1 MITARPRTGRI
12 DNNGHKNRLG
22 FCLPA
27 GAAVATDTENRD
39 PQLVARRG
47 VVGAIKIEQNRR
59 EGRMRAA
66 LYARVST
73 DRQAEKYGIPSQI
86 EALRRRCLER
96 GWNIVPDMYTEAFID
111 DGFSGSDLNRPA
123 LNRLREVV
131 EHGQV
136 DVVMAYDPDRL
147 SRNLADLLFLE
158 NDFARYG
165 AKLEFITQEVDT
177 SPEGKMF
184 FAIRGAVGQYEREKI
199 RERSM
204 RGLREKVRQGK
215 VLGGSCAP
223 FGYCYN
229 KDKAT
234 LEEDPE
240 KGKTLRL
247 VFHIFVHESRSL
259 QHLASRLNY
268 LQIPTPEGGD
278 RWRASTL
285 STMLRNETYAGRLHQ
300 FRRYRV
306 EPKSKV
312 KSFTK
317 EKKTSTALRPKEEWT
332 TVQVPSL
339 VSMDLFEAA
348 QRKLRR
354 NTQLANR
361 NAKRAYLLSGL
372 LYCSQCGGRM
382 GGHAIHGVPYYQ
394 CYRRY
399 KTDNIPLDTDRLP
412 TPCCCPQI
420 KTAAIEPLV
429 WDTIA
434 RLIRDPDFLI
444 EQLHHRNDNDSETR
458 EMLERELELCQTRL
472 RAIPVE
478 QKRLVEGYRKGLY
491 ADFMMREEM
500 GLIQKEQVELEKRK
514 AELERQLAQ
523 RQLTQSQEAQIRSLT
538 EKIGIGLD
546 NLDFTGKRELL
557 RLLIEKVSYDGQSVE
572 ISTIIPLGEQLHPT
586 RREG

>member
-1 MITARPRTGRI
+1 
-12 DNNGHKNRLG
+12 
-22 FCLPA
+22 
-27 GAAVATDTENRD
+27 
-39 PQLVARRG
+39 
-47 VVGAIKIEQNRR
+47 
-59 EGRMRAA
+59 MRAA

-73 DRQAEKYGIPSQI
+73 DKQAEKYGIPSQI

-96 GWNIVPDMYTEAFID
+96 GWSIMPDVAREAFVD
-111 DGFSGSDLNRPA
+111 DGFSGSELNRPA
-123 LNRLREVV
+123 LNRLRELVQQ
-131 EHGQV
+131 GQV

-147 SRNLADLLFLE
+147 SRNLADLLLLDNEFT
-158 NDFARYG
+158 RYG
-165 AKLEFITQEVDT
+165 AKLEFITQEMDT

-215 VLGGSCAP
+215 VLSGSCAP
-223 FGYCYN
+223 FGYRYN
-229 KDKAT
+229 KNKAT

-240 KGKTLRL
+240 TAKTLRL
-247 VFHIFVHESRSL
+247 IFHVFVNESLSL
-259 QHLASRLNY
+259 QGLASRLNH

-306 EPKSKV
+306 EPKYKV
-312 KSFTK
+312 KSLTK

-339 VSMDLFEAA
+339 VSRDLFEAA

-354 NTQLANR
+354 NAELANR
-361 NAKRAYLLSGL
+361 NAKRKYLLSGL

-394 CYRRY
+394 CYRSY
-399 KTDNIPLDTDRLP
+399 KADNIPLGIDGLP

-420 KTAAIEPLV
+420 KTASIEPLV

-472 RAIPVE
+472 RAIPIE

-491 ADFMMREEM
+491 ADFMMREDME
-500 GLIQKEQVELEKRK
+500 LIQKEQAELEKRK
-514 AELERQLAQ
+514 AELERQLTQ
-523 RQLTQSQEAQIRSLT
+523 RQLTQSQEERIRSSI
-538 EKIGIGLD
+538 EKIGKGLD
-546 NLDFTGKRELL
+546 NLDFSGKQELL
-557 RLLIEKVSYDGQSVE
+557 RLLIERVIYNGQNIE
-572 ISTIIPLGEQLHPT
+572 IQTIIPAGEQLHPIH
-586 RREG
+586 REG

>member
-1 MITARPRTGRI
+1 
-12 DNNGHKNRLG
+12 
-22 FCLPA
+22 
-27 GAAVATDTENRD
+27 
-39 PQLVARRG
+39 
-47 VVGAIKIEQNRR
+47 
-59 EGRMRAA
+59 MRAA
-66 LYARVST
+66 LYSRVST
-73 DRQAEKYGIPSQI
+73 DKQAEKYGIPSQI
-86 EALRRRCLER
+86 GALRRRCLER
-96 GWNIVPDMYTEAFID
+96 GCNIVSNMNREAFVD
-111 DGFSGSDLNRPA
+111 DGFSGSELNRPA
-123 LNRLREVV
+123 LNRLRELVQQ
-131 EHGQV
+131 GQV

-147 SRNLADLLFLE
+147 SRNLADLLLLE

-165 AKLEFITQEVDT
+165 AKLEFITQEMDT

-223 FGYCYN
+223 FGYRYN
-229 KDKAT
+229 KDRAT

-240 KGKTLRL
+240 TAKTVRL
-247 VFHIFVHESRSL
+247 IFHIFLNESLSL
-259 QHLASRLNY
+259 QGLASRLNQ
-268 LQIPTPEGGD
+268 LQIPTPEGGA

-354 NTQLANR
+354 NAELANR
-361 NAKRAYLLSGL
+361 NVKREYLLSGL

-399 KTDNIPLDTDRLP
+399 KTDNIPLDTDGLP

-500 GLIQKEQVELEKRK
+500 ELIQKEQVELEKRK

-523 RQLTQSQEAQIRSLT
+523 RRLTQSQEAQIRSLT
-538 EKIGIGLD
+538 EKIGIGLE

-557 RLLIEKVSYDGQSVE
+557 RLLVEKVSYDGQGVE
-572 ISTIIPLGEQLHPT
+572 ILTIIPLGEQLHPIH
-586 RREG
+586 RGG

>member
-1 MITARPRTGRI
+1 
-12 DNNGHKNRLG
+12 
-22 FCLPA
+22 
-27 GAAVATDTENRD
+27 
-39 PQLVARRG
+39 
-47 VVGAIKIEQNRR
+47 
-59 EGRMRAA
+59 MRAA

-73 DRQAEKYGIPSQI
+73 DKQAEKYGIPSQI

-96 GWNIVPDMYTEAFID
+96 GRNIVSDMDREAFVD
-111 DGFSGSDLNRPA
+111 DGFSGSELNRPA
-123 LNRLREVV
+123 LNRLRELVQQ
-131 EHGQV
+131 GQV

-147 SRNLADLLFLE
+147 SRNLTDLLLLDNEFT
-158 NDFARYG
+158 RYG
-165 AKLEFITQEVDT
+165 AKLEFITQEMDT

-199 RERSM
+199 KERTM
-204 RGLREKVRQGK
+204 RGLREKGRQGK

-223 FGYCYN
+223 FGYRYN
-229 KDKAT
+229 KDRAT

-240 KGKTLRL
+240 TAKTLRL
-247 VFHIFVHESRSL
+247 IFHIFVNENLSL
-259 QHLASRLNY
+259 QGLASRLNH
-268 LQIPTPEGGD
+268 LQIRTAKSGVQ
-278 RWRASTL
+278 WRASTL
-285 STMLRNETYAGRLHQ
+285 SAMLRNETYAGRLHQ

-312 KSFTK
+312 KSFTRD
-317 EKKTSTALRPKEEWT
+317 KKTSTVLRPKEEWT
-332 TVQVPSL
+332 TVRVAPL
-339 VSMDLFEAA
+339 LSMELFEAT

-354 NTQLANR
+354 NAELASR
-361 NAKRAYLLSGL
+361 NAKREYLLSGL

-399 KTDNIPLDTDRLP
+399 KTDNIPLNADEQP
-412 TPCCCPQI
+412 TPCSCPQI

-429 WDTIA
+429 WDAIA

-444 EQLHHRNDNDSETR
+444 EELHHRNDNDSETR
-458 EMLERELELCQTRL
+458 EMLERELELCQTKL

-491 ADFMMREEM
+491 TDFMMREDME
-500 GLIQKEQVELEKRK
+500 LIQKEQGELEKRK

-523 RQLTQSQEAQIRSLT
+523 RRLTQSQEVQIRSLT
-538 EKIGIGLD
+538 EKIGVGLD

-557 RLLIEKVSYDGQSVE
+557 RLLVERVSYNGQGVE
-572 ISTIIPLGEQLHPT
+572 IFTIIPLGDQLHPI